1 MASKMSLRASDE
13 GGITFAAGFRHI
25 LLNPKCGQC
34 SSGKGI
40 GIRVPREI
48 KSFRTTVS
56 CRIRFR
62 YRTIL
67 RKWPEAE
74 WSSLDLSFLD
84 PAAATVPSEGLRDTS
99 VVFDT

>member
-1 MASKMSLRASDE
+1 MASKMSLRTSGE
-13 GGITFAAGFRHI
+13 RTSAAGSPYSAKSKVRPMLFR
-25 LLNPKCGQC
+25 
-34 SSGKGI
+34 KGI

-48 KSFRTTVS
+48 KSFRTTAS